1 MSLRYNSGN
10 SLFTM
15 AITGLRSHYYYLMQG
30 VDGSGL
36 SLENIINPSEDA
48 NNSMYMNYN
57 FSAYMASNFSKMDM
71 DGDGVLS
78 ENDLTKYTAQ
88 MCTMGLTYNQLAQL
102 CTQYGST
109 SSLYQTVLDNFNE
122 IDANGDG
129 RVTNAEIRG
138 YGVEKEAEQVKE
150 KYPKYDLKGMSI
162 FHDTSS
168 VTNQYETQSTQNS

>member
-1 MSLRYNSGN
+1 
-10 SLFTM
+10 
-15 AITGLRSHYYYLMQG
+15 
-30 VDGSGL
+30 
-36 SLENIINPSEDA
+36 
-48 NNSMYMNYN
+48 
-57 FSAYMASNFSKMDM
+57 
-71 DGDGVLS
+71 
-78 ENDLTKYTAQ
+78 
-88 MCTMGLTYNQLAQL
+88 MGLTYNQLAQL